1 MAADP
6 PSTPTPSPAVRAR
19 RSHRGRPRPLRDLG
33 RFLRILGPGLI
44 TGAADDDPS
53 GIATYSQTGA
63 SFGFG
68 QLWLALYMLPLMIAV
83 QEMCGRIGLVT
94 GQGISGV
101 VRKRYPRQV
110 LLGAVLL
117 VVVANTINV
126 GADLGA
132 MAAATQLLA
141 PALPLIPLVVVFAVG
156 VLLLEVFIPYRHYAR
171 ILKVLTLALLA
182 YVATGLII
190 APDWRAV
197 FAATLVPNI
206 QPNVG
211 FLLLVVAVLGTTISP
226 YLFFWQASEEVEEEI
241 LHNDGQPAPVRD
253 GPHLKQVLRG
263 LRVDTALGMIGSEVA
278 TFFIIVTTAGTL
290 HLAPGSKTI
299 TTADQAA
306 SALAPLVH
314 TFPNAGEIAK
324 VIFAV
329 GIIGTGL
336 LAVPVLA
343 GSAAYG
349 VAEAVGWREGLYRP
363 LRQARGFY
371 GVIAAA
377 TLVGLLLNVVGVN
390 PIQALVYAAVI
401 NGIVAVPL
409 LALILLVANN
419 RTIMGQHTNGL
430 LSNGMGILAT
440 LAMAVA
446 AVATVASLW
455 LH

>member
-1 MAADP
+1 MTANPA
-6 PSTPTPSPAVRAR
+6 STATRPRQR
-19 RSHRGRPRPLRDLG
+19 RPHRGQPRPLRDLS
-33 RFLRILGPGLI
+33 RFLRVLGPGLI

-63 SFGFG
+63 SFGYG

-94 GQGISGV
+94 GQGIAGV
-101 VRKRYPRQV
+101 VRTRYPRQV
-110 LLGAVLL
+110 LLGAVVL
-117 VVVANTINV
+117 VLVANTINV

-132 MAAATQLLA
+132 MAASAQLLVPVA
-141 PALPLIPLVVVFAVG
+141 PFGLLVVVFAVG
-156 VLLLEVFIPYRHYAR
+156 ILLLEVFIPYRHYAR

-182 YVATGLII
+182 YIATGIII

-197 FAATLVPNI
+197 LSALFVPVI

-241 LHNDGQPAPVRD
+241 LHNHDNPVPKPG
-253 GPHLKQVLRG
+253 GPHLKQLLRG
-263 LRVDTALGMIGSEVA
+263 LRVDTTLGMLASEVT
-278 TFFIIVTTAGTL
+278 TFFIIVTTAGTI

-306 SALAPLVH
+306 SALVPLVH

-324 VIFAV
+324 VIFAL
-329 GIIGTGL
+329 GILGTGL

-349 VAEAVGWREGLYRP
+349 VSEALGWREGLYRP

-371 GVIAAA
+371 GVIAVA
-377 TLVGLLLNVVGVN
+377 TLVGLLLNVFGVN
-390 PIQALVYAAVI
+390 AIQALVYTAII

-409 LALILLVANN
+409 LVLILLVANN
-419 RTIMGQHTNGL
+419 RAIMGEHTNGL
-430 LSNGMGILAT
+430 LSNAVGILT
-440 LAMAVA
+440 TVAMAVA
-446 AVATVASLW
+446 AVAIVASLW
-455 LH
+455 IH

>member
-1 MAADP
+1 MTADP
-6 PSTPTPSPAVRAR
+6 TPVPPAALR
-19 RSHRGRPRPLRDLG
+19 RRRPHRGQPRPLRDLG
-33 RFLRILGPGLI
+33 RLLRVLGPGLI

-63 SFGFG
+63 SFGYG

-94 GQGISGV
+94 GQGIAGV

-110 LLGAVLL
+110 LLGAVVL
-117 VVVANTINV
+117 VLVANTINV

-132 MAAATQLLA
+132 MAAATQLLV
-141 PALPLIPLVVVFAVG
+141 PIVPLTLLVVVFAVG
-156 VLLLEVFIPYRHYAR
+156 VLLLEVFVPYRQYVR
-171 ILKVLTLALLA
+171 ILKVLTFALLA
-182 YVATGLII
+182 YVVTGIII
-190 APDWRAV
+190 APDWGQV
-197 FAATLVPNI
+197 LYATFVPAI
-206 QPNVG
+206 QPNMG

-241 LHNDGQPAPVRD
+241 LHNHDHHIPARE
-253 GPHLKQVLRG
+253 GPHLRQVLRG
-263 LRVDTALGMIGSEVA
+263 LRVDTVLGMFASEVT

-299 TTADQAA
+299 TPADQAA

-314 TFPNAGEIAK
+314 TFHGAGEITK
-324 VIFAV
+324 VIFAL

-336 LAVPVLA
+336 LAVPILA

-349 VAEAVGWREGLYRP
+349 VAEALGWREGLYRP

-377 TLVGLLLNVVGVN
+377 TLVGLLLNVFGVN
-390 PIQALVYAAVI
+390 AIQALVYTAVI

-409 LALILLVANN
+409 LVLILLVANN
-419 RTIMGQHTNGL
+419 RAIMGEHTNGL
-430 LSNGMGILAT
+430 LSNAVGILT
-440 LAMAVA
+440 TVAMAVA

-455 LH
+455 VH